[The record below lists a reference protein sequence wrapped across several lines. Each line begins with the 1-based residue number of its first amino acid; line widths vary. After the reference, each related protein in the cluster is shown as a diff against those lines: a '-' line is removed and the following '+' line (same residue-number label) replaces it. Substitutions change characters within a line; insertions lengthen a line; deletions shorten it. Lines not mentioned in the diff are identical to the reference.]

1 VLGAGLAS
9 RLDSKVIARGHAIG
23 DLLVS
28 CSSNSSDDIICNFD
42 ASG

>member
-9 RLDSKVIARGHAIG
+9 GLDSKVIARGHAIG
-23 DLLVS
+23 GLLVP
-28 CSSNSSDDIICNFD
+28 CSSNSSDDIICNFN